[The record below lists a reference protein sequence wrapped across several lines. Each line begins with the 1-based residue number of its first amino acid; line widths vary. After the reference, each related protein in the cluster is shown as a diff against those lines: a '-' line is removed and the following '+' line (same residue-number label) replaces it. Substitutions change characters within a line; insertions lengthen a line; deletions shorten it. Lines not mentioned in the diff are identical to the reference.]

1 VKGYRREAFRRD
13 GLELAGWVAEA
24 PGRPAVFQ
32 HGLCGD
38 AAQPAEVFPADAGF
52 CHHVLDCRGHGG
64 SAAGDP
70 AALSIATFTADLAG
84 WIEASGL
91 CPCPVG
97 GISMGAALALRLAV
111 MRPDLVSALILARP
125 AWVVEAAP
133 ANMQPN
139 AEAGRMIAAG
149 QGAEAFAAGTTGR
162 RLAAVAP
169 DNLASITGFFD
180 RAPPEVTAAL
190 LTRISADGPGVTAAQ
205 VRALRLPTLVL
216 ATPEDE
222 VHPVAHAEAL
232 AAMIPGAQLVLL
244 PPKTRDRA
252 AYAAAFRAA
261 LSAFLKELA

>member
-1 VKGYRREAFRRD
+1 MKGYRPEAFRCD

-38 AAQPAEVFPADAGF
+38 AVQPAEVFPTDAGF
-52 CHHVLDCRGHGG
+52 SHHVLDCRGHGG

-70 AALSIATFTADLAG
+70 AAFSIAAFADDLAA
-84 WIEASGL
+84 WVEAKGL
-91 CPCPVG
+91 GPCPLG

-111 MRPDLVSALILARP
+111 VRPDLVSALILARP
-125 AWVVEAAP
+125 AWVVDAAP

-139 AEAGRMIAAG
+139 AEAGQMIAAG
-149 QGAEAFAAGTTGR
+149 QGAEAFVASVAGR
-162 RLAAVAP
+162 RLAAAAP

-180 RAPPEVTAAL
+180 RAPPDVTAAL
-190 LTRISADGPGVTAAQ
+190 LTRISADGPGVTATQ

-222 VHPVAHAEAL
+222 VHPVVHAEAL
-232 AAMIPGAQLVLL
+232 AAMIPGAHLVLL
-244 PPKTRDRA
+244 PPKARDRA